1 MDSLRL
7 AITAVMIS
15 AVDENWMVKI
25 DLSNL
30 QCELSI
36 FIPWLG
42 LVDCMNYRNFRL
54 QVIRA

>member
-36 FIPWLG
+36 YIRWLG
-42 LVDCMNYRNFRL
+42 LVDCGNYWNF
-54 QVIRA
+54 